1 MIHVCFTKTL
11 IGRSLSSISNLLFFL
26 RIYAFFPKTFL
37 GNSFL
42 DIYKCPFFE
51 KGEKMFQKEAI
62 VTIMNFY
69 GLVNKKIIS
78 TL

>member
-1 MIHVCFTKTL
+1 MIK
-11 IGRSLSSISNLLFFL
+11 I
-26 RIYAFFPKTFL
+26 PKTFL

-42 DIYKCPFFE
+42 DIYKCPKNE
-51 KGEKMFQKEAI
+51 KGEKMFQKVAI